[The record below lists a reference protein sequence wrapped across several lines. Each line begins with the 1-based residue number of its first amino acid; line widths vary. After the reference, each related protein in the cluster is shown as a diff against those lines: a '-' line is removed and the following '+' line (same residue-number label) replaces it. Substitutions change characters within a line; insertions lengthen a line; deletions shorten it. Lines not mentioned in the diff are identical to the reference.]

1 MPRKILSL
9 LTIVSLLGVSQ
20 LAAAHPGAK
29 AVVLK
34 KEPLTEKDIVSS
46 TFFTLERLTGL
57 GILGLRILYEVS
69 GAETFEEFAH
79 ALLTANIL
87 RLDRQLVLRSL
98 YESDL
103 KEIIQAFGYTE
114 KQAKEAIRQAKEQL
128 KVAKETWDKR
138 SQG

>member
-1 MPRKILSL
+1 MPRKVLSL

-20 LAAAHPGAK
+20 LAAAYPGTE

-34 KEPLTEKDIVSS
+34 KEPLTEKDIVSA
-46 TFFTLERLTGL
+46 TFFTLEQLTGL

-69 GAETFEEFAH
+69 GAETFEEFAQ
-79 ALLTANIL
+79 ALLAANIL

-103 KEIIQAFGYTE
+103 EEIIQAFGYTE
-114 KQAKEAIRQAKEQL
+114 KQAKEAIHQAKEQL
-128 KVAKETWDKR
+128 KVAKKTWEQR
-138 SQG
+138 S

>member
-1 MPRKILSL
+1 MPRKVLSL

-20 LAAAHPGAK
+20 LAAAYPGTE

-34 KEPLTEKDIVSS
+34 KEPLTDKDVVSS
-46 TFFTLERLTGL
+46 TFFTLEQLTGL
-57 GILGLRILYEVS
+57 GILGVRILYEVS

-79 ALLTANIL
+79 ALLTAHIL
-87 RLDRQLVLRSL
+87 RLDRQLVLRAL

-114 KQAKEAIRQAKEQL
+114 KQAKEAIHQAKEQL
-128 KVAKETWDKR
+128 KVAKKSWEQR
-138 SQG
+138 S

>member
-1 MPRKILSL
+1 MPRRILIL

-20 LAAAHPGAK
+20 LVAAHPGTES
-29 AVVLK
+29 VVLK

-46 TFFTLERLTGL
+46 TFFTLEQLTGL

-69 GAETFEEFAH
+69 GADTFEEFAH
-79 ALLTANIL
+79 ALLTAHNL

-103 KEIIQAFGYTE
+103 KEVIQAFGYTE
-114 KQAKEAIRQAKEQL
+114 KQATEAIHQAIEQL
-128 KVAKETWDKR
+128 KIVKETWGKR
-138 SQG
+138 SS

>member
-1 MPRKILSL
+1 MPRKVLSL
-9 LTIVSLLGVSQ
+9 LTIVSLLGISQ
-20 LAAAHPGAK
+20 LAAAHPETE

-46 TFFTLERLTGL
+46 TFFTLEQLTGL

-79 ALLTANIL
+79 ALVAANIL

-98 YESDL
+98 YENDL
-103 KEIIQAFGYTE
+103 EEIIQDFGYTK
-114 KQAKEAIRQAKEQL
+114 KQAKEAIHQAEEQL
-128 KVAKETWDKR
+128 KVAKKTWEQR
-138 SQG
+138 S

>member
-1 MPRKILSL
+1 M
-9 LTIVSLLGVSQ
+9 
-20 LAAAHPGAK
+20 
-29 AVVLK
+29 K

-114 KQAKEAIRQAKEQL
+114 RQAKEAIRQAKEQL

>member
-20 LAAAHPGAK
+20 LAAAHPRAE

-34 KEPLTEKDIVSS
+34 KEPLTERDIMSAA
-46 TFFTLERLTGL
+46 FYTLEQLTGL
-57 GILGLRILYEVS
+57 GILGLRILYGTS

-79 ALLTANIL
+79 ALLTAHIL

-98 YESDL
+98 YQNDL
-103 KEIIQAFGYTE
+103 EKTIQEFGFTKE
-114 KQAKEAIRQAKEQL
+114 QAKEAIHQAKEQL
-128 KVAKETWDKR
+128 KVAKEAWEKR
-138 SQG
+138 S

>member
-1 MPRKILSL
+1 MPRKVLSL

-46 TFFTLERLTGL
+46 TFFTLEQLTGL

-114 KQAKEAIRQAKEQL
+114 NQAKEAIRQAKEQL
-128 KVAKETWDKR
+128 KVAKETWGKR
-138 SQG
+138 SQR

>member
-1 MPRKILSL
+1 MPRKVLSL

-20 LAAAHPGAK
+20 LAAAYPGTE

-34 KEPLTEKDIVSS
+34 KEPLTDKDVVSS
-46 TFFTLERLTGL
+46 TFFTLEQLTGL
-57 GILGLRILYEVS
+57 GILGVRILYEVS

-79 ALLTANIL
+79 ALLTAHIL
-87 RLDRQLVLRSL
+87 RLDRQLVLRAL

-114 KQAKEAIRQAKEQL
+114 NQAKEAIHQEIGRASCRER
-128 KVAKETWDKR
+128 V
-138 SQG
+138 

>member
-1 MPRKILSL
+1 MPRKVLSL
-9 LTIVSLLGVSQ
+9 LTIASLLGISQ
-20 LAAAHPGAK
+20 LAAAHPGTE

-34 KEPLTEKDIVSS
+34 KEPLTEKDIASS
-46 TFFTLERLTGL
+46 TFFTLEQLTGL

-79 ALLTANIL
+79 ALVAANIL

-103 KEIIQAFGYTE
+103 EEIIQDFGYTKE
-114 KQAKEAIRQAKEQL
+114 QAKEVIHQAKEQL
-128 KVAKETWDKR
+128 KVAKKTWEQR
-138 SQG
+138 S

>member
-46 TFFTLERLTGL
+46 TFFTLEQLTGL

-114 KQAKEAIRQAKEQL
+114 KQAKEAIHQAKEQL
-128 KVAKETWDKR
+128 KVAKKTWEQR
-138 SQG
+138 S

>member
-20 LAAAHPGAK
+20 LAAAHPGTK

-114 KQAKEAIRQAKEQL
+114 RQAKEAIRQAKEQL

>member
-1 MPRKILSL
+1 MPRKVLSL

-20 LAAAHPGAK
+20 LAAAYPGTE

-34 KEPLTEKDIVSS
+34 KEPLTDKDVVSS
-46 TFFTLERLTGL
+46 TFFTLEQLTGL
-57 GILGLRILYEVS
+57 GILGVRILYEVS

-79 ALLTANIL
+79 ALLTAHIL
-87 RLDRQLVLRSL
+87 RLDRQLVLRAL

-114 KQAKEAIRQAKEQL
+114 NQAKEAIHQAKEQL
-128 KVAKETWDKR
+128 KAAKEAWSKR
-138 SQG
+138 S

>member
-9 LTIVSLLGVSQ
+9 LTLVSLLGVSQ
-20 LAAAHPGAK
+20 LAAAHPGAE

-46 TFFTLERLTGL
+46 TFFTLEQLTGL

-114 KQAKEAIRQAKEQL
+114 KQAKEAIHQAKEQL
-128 KVAKETWDKR
+128 KVAKEAWSKR
-138 SQG
+138 S

>member
-1 MPRKILSL
+1 MPRKVLSL

-20 LAAAHPGAK
+20 LAAAYPGTE

-34 KEPLTEKDIVSS
+34 KEPLTDKDIVSS
-46 TFFTLERLTGL
+46 TFFTLEQLTGL
-57 GILGLRILYEVS
+57 GILGVRILYEVS

-87 RLDRQLVLRSL
+87 RLDRQLVLRAL

-114 KQAKEAIRQAKEQL
+114 KQAKEAIHQAKEQL
-128 KVAKETWDKR
+128 KVAKEAWSKR
-138 SQG
+138 S

>member
-1 MPRKILSL
+1 MPRKIISL

-20 LAAAHPGAK
+20 LAAGHPGTK

-128 KVAKETWDKR
+128 KVAKEKWDKR